1 MNLVIKRKICFLKY
15 NKIITATKRR
25 VFNSPFFIYNFMIK
39 KWKEFIKESKD
50 NSPIWRLSEEDIKLY
65 LVDMLDIRYEI
76 ILQKGRID
84 EDGEFTRYIKTG
96 LINPGYKLL
105 IGNEKVT
112 SDDDVTDTL
121 LTVFDYLETKQYEI
135 SAHTHI
141 GNGYDSEEIEDISSI
156 VIKNKIYADFAVAG
170 FEEIDDIW
178 FIIKQLDTQIS
189 LFKGEGRADENYLNQ
204 KGLADYYNWKIDEEV
219 DDKIYTY
226 VKIEDLSRMLLDS
239 KSDYIDML
247 SDSIDMSDIYD
258 NSDPDTSIIYSELN
272 NENSKKLVI
281 KMIDEFGGFDEFVS
295 TEKQLKGLDESAVI
309 DFILNERFGRI
320 LDRLSEDSETMMD
333 IKNIYVDFENYGHYI
348 KNRKEVLYSFQDII
362 GKELKYD
369 ILDKDGTDYY
379 RIEFEDKWL
388 IDEEDVEYQ
397 DYENLKLIDV
407 LRNYCEVQDFNYDLK
422 PNFSDY
428 GEVDSKSF
436 NAEVKSILK

>member
-50 NSPIWRLSEEDIKLY
+50 NSSIWRLSEEDIKLY
-65 LVDMLDIRYEI
+65 LIDMLDIGYEI
-76 ILQKGRID
+76 ILEKGKID
-84 EDGEFTRYIKTG
+84 QEGEFTRDIFTG

-135 SAHTHI
+135 TAYTSG
-141 GNGYDSEEIEDISSI
+141 GNGYGSEEIEDISSI
-156 VIKNKIYADFAVAG
+156 IIKNKIYVDFEVAG
-170 FEEIDDIW
+170 FEEIDEIW
-178 FIIKQLDTQIS
+178 FIIKKLDKQIS
-189 LFKGEGRADENYLNQ
+189 LFKGEGRLDEHYLNQ
-204 KGLADYYNWKIDEEV
+204 RGLADYYNWEIDEIV
-219 DDKIYTY
+219 DDKIYAY
-226 VKIEDLSRMLLDS
+226 VKIEDLVRMLLDS
-239 KSDYIDML
+239 DSNYIDML
-247 SDSIDMSDIYD
+247 GDNIDMSNDYGYYR
-258 NSDPDTSIIYSELN
+258 PETSNVFSILN
-272 NENSKKLVI
+272 KENSINLI
-281 KMIDEFGGFDEFVS
+281 RRMIEEFGGLEEFISSEKELTGFSEIEVS
-295 TEKQLKGLDESAVI
+295 
-309 DFILNERFGRI
+309 DFILTERFSRV
-320 LDRLSEDSETMMD
+320 LDRLSEDSEIIID
-333 IKNIYVDFENYGHYI
+333 IKDAYISFEQNDHFE

-369 ILDKDGTDYY
+369 ILDKDYANYY
-379 RIEFEDKWL
+379 RIEFEDAWITDL
-388 IDEEDVEYQ
+388 EYDECED
-397 DYENLKLIDV
+397 LKLIDV
-407 LRNYCEVQDFNYDLK
+407 LRNYCENQDFNYELN
-422 PNFSDY
+422 PNLSDY